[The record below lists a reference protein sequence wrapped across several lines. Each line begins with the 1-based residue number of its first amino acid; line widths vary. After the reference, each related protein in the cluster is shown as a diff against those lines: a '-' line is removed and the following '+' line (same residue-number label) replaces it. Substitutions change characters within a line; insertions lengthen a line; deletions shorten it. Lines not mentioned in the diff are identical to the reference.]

1 MEMSTVYK
9 NTSDLKIVT
18 ARHALNEAGI
28 DTFILN
34 KSDSAYVGL
43 FGGEILLNVAIDK
56 AEEAVALL
64 RKEGFYEAEED

>member
-18 ARHALNEAGI
+18 ARHALHEAGI

-43 FGGEILLNVAIDK
+43 FGGEILVNVAVDK
-56 AEEAVALL
+56 ANKAVEIL
-64 RKEGFYEAEED
+64 RAGGFYKEEEE